1 MADQEHLGII
11 RRGVAAWNQW
21 REEVERDENSL
32 VTGDLSGADLRQM
45 NLGGANFRGSDLS
58 GADLRDADLSG
69 TDFANAVLTGANL
82 YKLDLRAAALKG
94 AVLDKA
100 NLVGANLRFLDL
112 SSSMSQLEGA
122 NLMLA
127 DLTGANLSGAVLDNA
142 DLSSAYLD
150 GADFSRAFMG
160 DAVLRYAHLSG
171 AKLIGTYLHGA
182 DFTHADLSGA
192 HLDGA
197 HLNGAYLID
206 ADLMDAFLPGADLR
220 QAVLVRTNL
229 THANIEGCRVYGTAA
244 WAVTLDGTRQSK
256 LVITDERE
264 PVVEVDELD
273 VAQFVYLLL
282 NNRKIRN
289 VINTVGQ
296 KAVLILGR
304 FSPER
309 KEILDAIADQLRQ
322 RGFLPMMFDFEKSA
336 ERDFT
341 ETIKILAGLSLFIIA
356 DITNPKSNPLEL
368 QAVVPDYM
376 VPLVPIIQKG
386 EEPFAMFVD
395 LQIKYRAWVLDV
407 LEYDTKER
415 LLAVLEKGV
424 IRRALSKHN
433 ELVEL
438 RARAISKTRVEDFL

>member
-11 RRGVAAWNQW
+11 RRGVAAWNRW
-21 REEVERDENSL
+21 REEIERVENSL
-32 VTGDLSGADLRQM
+32 VTGDLSGADLRGM

-69 TDFANAVLTGANL
+69 TNFANAVLTGANL
-82 YKLDLRAAALKG
+82 YKLDLRTATLKG

-100 NLVGANLRFLDL
+100 DLTAAKLNFLDL
-112 SSSMSQLEGA
+112 SGGMSLLEGV
-122 NLMLA
+122 NLKLA
-127 DLTGANLSGAVLDNA
+127 DLTGANLSGADLTNA
-142 DLSSAYLD
+142 DLTSALLY
-150 GADFSRAFMG
+150 GADLSRAFMG
-160 DAVLRYAHLSG
+160 GAVLSHAQLGG
-171 AKLIGTYLHGA
+171 ANLIGTHLYGA
-182 DFTHADLSGA
+182 DLTNADLSGA

-197 HLNGAYLID
+197 HLDGTHLIGANLTD
-206 ADLMDAFLPGADLR
+206 ATLRGASLR

-229 THANIEGCRVYGTAA
+229 TNADIEGCQVYGTAA
-244 WAVTLDGTRQSK
+244 WAVTLDGTKQSK
-256 LVITDERE
+256 LVITDEGE

-282 NNRKIRN
+282 NNQKIRS
-289 VINTVGQ
+289 VIDTVGQ

-309 KEILDAIADQLRQ
+309 KEILDAIADRLRQ
-322 RGFLPMMFDFEKSA
+322 RGYLPMMFDFEKSA
-336 ERDFT
+336 ERDIT
-341 ETIKILAGLSLFIIA
+341 ETVKILAGLSLFIIA

-376 VPLVPIIQKG
+376 VPLVPIIQAG

-407 LEYDTKER
+407 LEYDTKEK
-415 LLAVLEKGV
+415 LIEGLDNAV
-424 IRRALSKHN
+424 IRPALERHDD
-433 ELVEL
+433 LIEL
-438 RARAISKTRVEDFL
+438 RARKVNKKRVEDFL